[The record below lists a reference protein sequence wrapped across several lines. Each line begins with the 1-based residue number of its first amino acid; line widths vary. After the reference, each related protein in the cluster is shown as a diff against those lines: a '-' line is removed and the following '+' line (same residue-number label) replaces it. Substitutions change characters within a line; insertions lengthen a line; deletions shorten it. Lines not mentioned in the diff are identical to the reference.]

1 MAEQSVTRSGKG
13 SSQRRSEAQTVSRTG
28 KGGLQTSVHGK
39 TTMANPVGRRY
50 AEKIGPKRP
59 EGLRYAQPIGPSN
72 KGSVPGGMGIT
83 ALKSARMTPT
93 RSAPQATPNIAPA
106 AQVVSNVTRERLS
119 PAPAAK
125 TAAAPKVK
133 ETAYQ
138 RQQRMAQQKMGVA
151 GPRGGASK
159 TSSGGM
165 RSTGGG
171 SRSGGGAVGSTSGT
185 RGYSSGGNAGRGDVG
200 AGRRGGGR

>member
-1 MAEQSVTRSGKG
+1 MAKNSVTRN
-13 SSQRRSEAQTVSRTG
+13 QRNEQRVKYERLREAGRWQPGNFTG
-28 KGGLQTSVHGK
+28 DPTARRGYKPAAGMDKVGVKQMPAPTGESV
-39 TTMANPVGRRY
+39 VGNR
-50 AEKIGPKRP
+50 
-59 EGLRYAQPIGPSN
+59 LN
-72 KGSVPGGMGIT
+72 KVAS
-83 ALKSARMTPT
+83 ALKQVGPAFRAVTPK
-93 RSAPQATPNIAPA
+93 Q
-106 AQVVSNVTRERLS
+106 QVVSNVMRERVT
-119 PAPAAK
+119 PVPAAK
-125 TAAAPKVK
+125 TAAAPKAK

-151 GPRGGASK
+151 GPRGGVSK